1 MPDEPRRSVQ
11 ASGPRPVASAA
22 MAPDSWGSRAA
33 QLARVGE
40 VEVLTWPMLAELGVD
55 AAFTARD
62 GGVSTG
68 PYRSLNLGLHVGD
81 DPAAVAENRRR
92 AATALGASVD
102 DFVFGMQVHGA
113 HAAIVTARDAGRGAR
128 ATADA
133 LADTDALVTAE
144 RGPVLVTLVADCSP
158 ILLVDPDA
166 RVLATVHA
174 GWRGAVRDAVGA
186 TINAMAA
193 LGASARRI
201 VAVIGPTVSPTGYV
215 VGPEVEAAVRSSLGD
230 AAQTVLW
237 QHGDRWRLDVCGA
250 NRAQLVAAGVAP
262 GSVHL
267 SPYATGDG
275 RFFSDRAARPCG
287 RFGLLARLR

>member
-1 MPDEPRRSVQ
+1 MP
-11 ASGPRPVASAA
+11 
-22 MAPDSWGSRAA
+22 PDPLGYGTAK
-33 QLARVGE
+33 LARAGD

-81 DPAAVAENRRR
+81 EPAAVAENRRR
-92 AATALGASVD
+92 AAAALGAPVD
-102 DFVFGMQVHGA
+102 DLVFGVQVHGA
-113 HAAIVTARDAGRGAR
+113 HASVVTARDAGRGAR
-128 ATADA
+128 STADA
-133 LADTDALVTAE
+133 VPDTDALVTATP
-144 RGPVLVTLVADCSP
+144 GPVLVTLVADCSP

-174 GWRGAVRDAVGA
+174 GWRGAVHDTVGA
-186 TINAMAA
+186 AIGAMAT
-193 LGASARRI
+193 LGASAPRT
-201 VAVIGPTVSPTGYV
+201 VAVIGPTVSPSGYV
-215 VGPEVEAAVRSSLGD
+215 VGPEVEAAARASLGA

-237 QHGDRWRLDVCGA
+237 EHGDRWRFDVSGA
-250 NRAQLVAAGVAP
+250 NRAKLVAAGVP
-262 GSVHL
+262 PESVHT
-267 SPYATGDG
+267 SPYGTGDG